1 MTTPTP
7 YSPAQIVMRRDLG
20 ELMTGL
26 EGQQG
31 RAVRL
36 AIRREVFALFDAATA
51 RPTPKAPPSDTNG
64 SEPADVERALF
75 IEPTQAELLA
85 MPREVPNGIEVNG

>member
-1 MTTPTP
+1 
-7 YSPAQIVMRRDLG
+7 MRRDLQ
-20 ELMTGL
+20 ELLTGL

-51 RPTPKAPPSDTNG
+51 RPAPVSDTNG
-64 SEPADVERALF
+64 SEPEAVNRILFVEPA
-75 IEPTQAELLA
+75 PAELLVMQMA
-85 MPREVPNGIEVNG
+85 GTPNGFEVNQ